1 MSPCPSLN
9 LSGLYWVLKS
19 TENEYI
25 KVTYDI
31 SLANFRTLFVCG
43 EYKISEIEKKLRIL
57 RDFSRKISK
66 KNRNLLALVQMFAVS
81 TLSVSTH
88 LFVLKNRTSK
98 NGTPE
103 TLDHPLKLKYFE
115 FKNFDENGI
124 NFLMDILWILKD
136 FGYHNVT
143 WKRRFNSE
151 ISEFFW
157 FP

>member
-1 MSPCPSLN
+1 M
-9 LSGLYWVLKS
+9 
-19 TENEYI
+19 
-25 KVTYDI
+25 
-31 SLANFRTLFVCG
+31 
-43 EYKISEIEKKLRIL
+43 RIL

-88 LFVLKNRTSK
+88 RFVFVLKNRTSK

-143 WKRRFNSE
+143 
-151 ISEFFW
+151 
-157 FP
+157 

>member
-1 MSPCPSLN
+1 MISPWL
-9 LSGLYWVLKS
+9 
-19 TENEYI
+19 
-25 KVTYDI
+25 
-31 SLANFRTLFVCG
+31 
-43 EYKISEIEKKLRIL
+43 ISELFSSAASIKFPKLRKKWEFWEI
-57 RDFSRKISK
+57 SRKISK

-88 LFVLKNRTSK
+88 RFVFVLKNRTSK

-115 FKNFDENGI
+115 FKNFGENGI